1 MPRSARRVHVRQ
13 LSSFQHL
20 SRILP
25 QALQSLRFQ
34 KRTSFGREHPWA
46 SVVGELLTSAEVR
59 QLEESRGHN
68 QSAELH
74 SVRSR
79 CVHSGKARG
88 AGM

>member
-1 MPRSARRVHVRQ
+1 MPRSARRVHVRR

-20 SRILP
+20 SRTLP

-34 KRTSFGREHPWA
+34 KRTSFERENPLA

-59 QLEESRGHN
+59 QLEESRGHI

-79 CVHSGKARG
+79 CVHLGEARG
-88 AGM
+88 VGM